1 MHTSTTVATRR
12 PLALL
17 LTLVAA
23 AWALSGCGPAIDPAM
38 PPFRAIGFD
47 EALAEASREGKVVFI
62 DFYASWCP
70 PCRRLA
76 AVTWSDPAV
85 QEWLTTNTVPLKIDA
100 ERSASLAERFSVE
113 AYPTLV
119 FVDASG
125 REIGRFLGFRD
136 PEAFIAGGAQ
146 VLAAARP

>member
-1 MHTSTTVATRR
+1 MAAPRPLFTLLAALVATMGA
-12 PLALL
+12 LA
-17 LTLVAA
+17 
-23 AWALSGCGPAIDPAM
+23 GCGPAIDPAM

-85 QEWLTTNTVPLKIDA
+85 QEWLMANTVPLKVDA
-100 ERSASLAERFSVE
+100 ERSVALAERFSVE

-119 FVDASG
+119 FVDAEG

-136 PEAFIAGGAQ
+136 PEAFIAGAGQ
-146 VLAAARP
+146 VLATARP